1 MGRVQSSL
9 TVCSG
14 STQREGDLAQS
25 RKASAHLK
33 PEPLHM
39 KPEPLSN
46 QRERAAM
53 SSIAPTSKPIIYPT
67 SDGKPMAENTQQ
79 WRWIVTIVGGLRAR
93 FADDPNV
100 FVAGDLLWYPVE
112 GRPDLRVAPDG
123 MVVIGCP
130 RGERGAYLQW
140 QEHNIT
146 PQVVFEI
153 LSPGNR
159 GGEMARKF
167 QFYQRY
173 GVEEYYLYDPDD
185 NTLIGWQ
192 RRGAELEEIIPMAG
206 WVSPRLG
213 ISFTL
218 GPTELELRFPDGRRF
233 LSYEDLF
240 AQGEQAR
247 AYAEQERE
255 RAEQER
261 ERAEQARAYGD
272 HERERAER
280 LAARLRALGI
290 DPDAD

>member
-1 MGRVQSSL
+1 
-9 TVCSG
+9 
-14 STQREGDLAQS
+14 
-25 RKASAHLK
+25 
-33 PEPLHM
+33 
-39 KPEPLSN
+39 
-46 QRERAAM
+46 
-53 SSIAPTSKPIIYPT
+53 
-67 SDGKPMAENTQQ
+67 
-79 WRWIVTIVGGLRAR
+79 
-93 FADDPNV
+93 
-100 FVAGDLLWYPVE
+100 
-112 GRPDLRVAPDG
+112 
-123 MVVIGCP
+123 
-130 RGERGAYLQW
+130 
-140 QEHNIT
+140 
-146 PQVVFEI
+146 
-153 LSPGNR
+153 
-159 GGEMARKF
+159 
-167 QFYQRY
+167 
-173 GVEEYYLYDPDD
+173 
-185 NTLIGWQ
+185 
-192 RRGAELEEIIPMAG
+192 MAG